1 MRKGSQNAQGSQNNA
16 HMKYIAKNALNVI
29 IYGTVF
35 GRFFAKN
42 VHFSHILVHF
52 FQSVEGIGQIKTY
65 SKFIFSK
72 ALKLV
77 VTSLAIEINF
87 TSFKMSGH

>member
-1 MRKGSQNAQGSQNNA
+1 MRKGSQNAQGIQNNA
-16 HMKYIAKNALNVI
+16 HMIYIAKNALNVI

-42 VHFSHILVHF
+42 VQFSHILVHF
-52 FQSVEGIGQIKTY
+52 FQSV
-65 SKFIFSK
+65 
-72 ALKLV
+72 
-77 VTSLAIEINF
+77 VTSFAIEINF